1 MLRKL
6 PKALFFW
13 LSAELLIFGLDVFF
27 SIPFFKGFSLEQI
40 VVSDVSLN
48 DLHYKINGSAS
59 AEWDGLSGKIILINT
74 GSLDPN
80 QFRYQLAGV
89 INNLENLNPATIV
102 IDHEFAHSTFQ
113 SDSGTLELRKAI
125 QGNAHIIIGKK
136 FREKGNRESLG
147 TAIKYANADFPE
159 GQFSVRRYYSDTNT
173 IAWNIAKKINP
184 EAVPLKNEN
193 FLINYV
199 ASTSDFFTLDDPEI
213 HFLHNNPKQ
222 KFGKFLLIPADVILT
237 MDSAALLNFKRICS
251 GKALILGHFGSRG
264 IRHYM
269 YDVEDKH
276 PVPND
281 TNSFYN
287 RQSSMPGMM
296 IHAIAAENLLNPDF
310 RFSAWSDGMLYAL
323 IYHVLFF
330 GYIYYLLY
338 YNIGNLYNILILGA
352 ASIPFLY
359 FVLYL
364 MRYGIYIETGLKLVA
379 IMAIEET
386 FESVDSIF
394 SSIKSLWKR
403 KLKAS

>member
-1 MLRKL
+1 ME
-6 PKALFFW
+6 
-13 LSAELLIFGLDVFF
+13 SFG
-27 SIPFFKGFSLEQI
+27 
-40 VVSDVSLN
+40 
-48 DLHYKINGSAS
+48 A
-59 AEWDGLSGKIILINT
+59 
-74 GSLDPN
+74 
-80 QFRYQLAGV
+80 
-89 INNLENLNPATIV
+89 AT
-102 IDHEFAHSTFQ
+102 E
-113 SDSGTLELRKAI
+113 
-125 QGNAHIIIGKK
+125 
-136 FREKGNRESLG
+136 
-147 TAIKYANADFPE
+147 YANADFPE
-159 GQFSVRRYYSDTNT
+159 GQFSIRRYYSDTNT
-173 IAWNIAKKINP
+173 VAWKIANKVNP
-184 EAVPLKNEN
+184 EAAPLKNEN

-199 ASTSDFFTLDDPEI
+199 ASTTDFFSLDDPEF
-213 HFLHNNPKQ
+213 HFLQYNPKQ
-222 KFGKFLLIPADVILT
+222 KFGKFLLIPGDAILT

-264 IRHYM
+264 IRNYM
-269 YDVEDKH
+269 FDVEDKH

-296 IHAIAAENLLNPDF
+296 IHAIAAENILNPDF

-338 YNIGNLYNILILGA
+338 LNIGNLYNILILGA

-359 FVLYL
+359 FVLFL

-386 FESVDSIF
+386 FESVESIF

-403 KLKAS
+403 K